1 LQYVDEPDA
10 YQWEGGI
17 SGQYDRIELPT
28 ATDVRIELPESLRE
42 NLALDH
48 EAKTILN
55 RQSTKDEK

>member
-1 LQYVDEPDA
+1 MG
-10 YQWEGGI
+10 GGI

-28 ATDVRIELPESLRE
+28 ATDVRIELPESVRE

-48 EAKTILN
+48 EAKTFLN